1 MHNKLLKFTPAT
13 KSVASDILTNVE
25 KQNYQGIL
33 KDSNFNFKANLI
45 VTYNEKG
52 QQFSVQCF
60 QGNKAGFF
68 TSTHITTLI
77 GKITINA
84 GQYCPTNK
92 FVVNMDYEWVYISYD
107 NKVMVLVRK
116 SLKVPIVY

>member
-1 MHNKLLKFTPAT
+1 MKFIIFPFLIFSNLSLA
-13 KSVASDILTNVE
+13 SVPPLSGTFTNILTNVE

-84 GQYCPTNK
+84 GQYCPRRYNLME
-92 FVVNMDYEWVYISYD
+92 NYEI
-107 NKVMVLVRK
+107 
-116 SLKVPIVY
+116 I